1 MKLMKTFDE
10 MFKNMNA
17 NKLIFYIKSFSNHQ
31 NTQKEKR
38 GKNTKINKL

>member
-1 MKLMKTFDE
+1 MKSMKTLDE

-31 NTQKEKR
+31 NTQKEKWE
-38 GKNTKINKL
+38 